1 MNFEGI
7 DWTQYEYLEDEIENS
22 GYMRGYK
29 DDIGN
34 AVEGFWD
41 MTIKEQERILEEVL
55 SFTPEETYYISKFIL
70 A

>member
-29 DDIGN
+29 DAIGN
-34 AVEGFWD
+34 VVEGFWN
-41 MTIKEQERILEEVL
+41 MTIKEQERVLEEVL
-55 SFTPEETYYISKFIL
+55 PFTPEEAYYISKFIL

>member
-22 GYMRGYK
+22 GYMRDYK

-34 AVEGFWD
+34 VVEDFWD
-41 MTIKEQERILEEVL
+41 MTIKEQERVLEEVL
-55 SFTPEETYYISKFIL
+55 SFTPEETYYISKLIL

>member
-22 GYMRGYK
+22 GYMRDYK

-41 MTIKEQERILEEVL
+41 MTIKEQERVLEEVL
-55 SFTPEETYYISKFIL
+55 FFTPEETYYISKFIL

>member
-22 GYMRGYK
+22 GYMRDYK

-34 AVEGFWD
+34 VVEGFWD
-41 MTIKEQERILEEVL
+41 MTIKEQERVLEEVL
-55 SFTPEETYYISKFIL
+55 SFTPEETYYISKLIL